1 MVDDLRT
8 DNVTVEPAQPPP
20 NNEEAERLHLR
31 ALLAELEVARLT
43 LQAQH
48 RDES

>member
-20 NNEEAERLHLR
+20 NDEAERLHLR

-48 RDES
+48 RDGS